1 MASLTSPPQSATRRK
16 PLQSQR
22 TSTGTPFRGP
32 FLPPPGTPDY
42 FSSRTTRLPSS
53 FPPSPPRRGINGSR
67 PASTPSVSEV
77 PISPLIP
84 EQYIDVGSQRLYAAS
99 IFALIQAW
107 KLYDLVQIHKASS
120 TEAELSF
127 AFKYLVIE
135 GLYLWVLPVFRIP
148 WLTFSPAVTV
158 IQIVFCSVWT
168 VFLSSPALLP
178 ISTIASTMW
187 RTIYDRELSISEHRV
202 RAKDIVHGSSHIS
215 GRHVVHI
222 LPESTA
228 KLNPRGETFC
238 INEVGNTVYL
248 PIRLNAT
255 EPKLVQL
262 YHVVYD
268 DASYTTLNFTR
279 RELRKMTDV
288 ISVPS
293 SHDHST
299 YAQSKIL
306 EVKIP
311 VKEPGLY
318 RLARVV
324 DTSNLDVKLYQ
335 VDVLLARC
343 PTTNIRGPS
352 ELSEIQDRCIGG
364 LDSPTLT
371 VFGVPP
377 LRVKYSRSIKGR
389 EAMFSVQSI
398 QPDHFSSPLLQ
409 GKPSTAGRVWH
420 AGETLEWCLPQTVE
434 TALDTPIGTV
444 GRWTYMIDEV
454 EDGLGNLVNYSRIYE
469 DKDREE
475 SPMLA
480 KKGLNYGFWVH
491 PRPSVRFTT
500 CNAEKPVNLPK
511 GRTVYAQLQLQGTL
525 DEGPYKVKFLY
536 TPFENGRVPEV
547 LELSMSTGSERLAIT
562 KPGSYAIE
570 SIQGKFCD
578 GDVLE
583 SATCLALMPAEPTLA
598 VKFEDIEDKCAGSIG
613 VTADLTLT
621 GTPPFGLRYRI
632 VTDGHNVKM
641 QSLVITKTRHQLQF
655 RPDSAGHYTYEFLSI
670 NDSLYPNIQL
680 DPKEY
685 RTEQT
690 VKVLAS
696 ASFSRES
703 LNQKCCTGD
712 SAQVTVN
719 FHGTG
724 PFILTYEI
732 VHGNKRKQYSISAV
746 KDSTHTFTTPPLT
759 SGGPY
764 IVVLSSVEDGNG
776 CKTTLSEA
784 DAKIEVRMQ
793 RPVVQFVPID
803 GKLSV
808 KARKGESVQL
818 PLRLSG
824 EAPWHVTY
832 AYRNHS
838 DAKVSEIVSGHRANS
853 DTITVRDEG
862 VYEITNVT
870 DAFCPGSVSNSAK
883 TFELSWF
890 ERPRLDLVESPS
902 LQTRDKISVVRRDIC
917 EGDEDSLELELYGS
931 PPFSVFYEREYK
943 SPDGNTRAAMFD
955 LQAVTKHANIHM
967 EAEKYGTYKYSFKG
981 ISDSVYDSAKIPN
994 DAFTPIEVLQHVHK
1008 RPDAAFINPGA
1019 VYKSCLKA
1027 EAEDSSIEPI
1037 ELKLVGVAPFALTL
1051 HVKHE
1056 NTGQSDT
1063 VTISN
1068 IKDTHYLLRS
1078 IYSSL
1083 GLGRHVISIGQVTDG
1098 RGCSHDLFR
1107 SSQQVIVSVSDVP
1120 TISPSTPRIN
1130 YCVGDRISFLLTG
1143 MPPFEIEYEFNGK
1156 RQRATT
1162 NSPFSRLAS
1171 TPGNFTIV
1179 SVKDSASSCKVLVHG
1194 DLTKLVHDVPAVKV
1208 SEGTSIIQDIH
1219 EGDRAEILFR
1229 FSGTPPFTF
1238 TYTRSDKIGRSG
1250 RERVLETHTISD
1262 VTDNTYSIYT
1272 SMEGVY
1278 EAISIEDRYCRARVG
1293 S

>member
-1 MASLTSPPQSATRRK
+1 MTPLKSPPHSATRRN
-16 PLQSQR
+16 PLLSR
-22 TSTGTPFRGP
+22 TPLHTPLRGP
-32 FLPPPGTPDY
+32 SLPPEAPDY
-42 FSSRTTRLPSS
+42 FSQRTTRLPSS
-53 FPPSPPRRGINGSR
+53 FPPSPLRREMNTSR
-67 PASTPSVSEV
+67 PANTPSASEV
-77 PISPLIP
+77 RVSPLIP
-84 EQYIDVGSQRLYAAS
+84 EQYIDVGSQRLYALS

-107 KLYDLVQIHKASS
+107 KLYDLTQIHKANS

-127 AFKYLVIE
+127 AFKYLVVE
-135 GLYLWVLPVFRIP
+135 GLYLWALPVFRIP

-158 IQIVFCSVWT
+158 LQIVICSVWT
-168 VFLSSPALLP
+168 VFLSS
-178 ISTIASTMW
+178 ASFIPVSAFLSAIW
-187 RTIYDRELSISEHRV
+187 RAVYDRELSISEHRV
-202 RAKDIVHGSSHIS
+202 RAKDIVHGSSHIL

-228 KLNPRGETFC
+228 KLNPRAETFC
-238 INEVGNTVYL
+238 IDEVGSTVYL

-255 EPKLVQL
+255 EPKLVQM

-279 RELRKMTDV
+279 RELRKMTEV
-288 ISVPS
+288 ISVPA
-293 SHDHST
+293 SHDHSGP
-299 YAQSKIL
+299 AASKIL
-306 EVKIP
+306 EVKVP

-324 DTSNLDVKLYQ
+324 DTTNLDVKLYQ
-335 VDVLLARC
+335 VDVLLSPC
-343 PTTNIRGPS
+343 PSAKIRASG
-352 ELSEIQDRCIGG
+352 ELSDIQDRCIGG
-364 LDSPTLT
+364 VDSPALT
-371 VFGVPP
+371 VCGIPP

-389 EAMFSVQSI
+389 DAMFSVQSI

-409 GKPSTAGRVWH
+409 GKISRTGRVWH

-434 TALDTPIGTV
+434 IALDTTLGTV
-444 GRWTYMIDEV
+444 GRWAYMIDEV

-475 SPMLA
+475 SPVLA
-480 KKGLNYGFWVH
+480 KKGLNYGFLVH
-491 PRPSVRFTT
+491 PRPTVRFTT
-500 CNAEKPVNLPK
+500 CNAEKPINLAK
-511 GRTVYAQLQLQGTL
+511 GRTAYAQLQLQGTL
-525 DEGPYKVKFLY
+525 EEGPYKVKLLH
-536 TPFENGRVPEV
+536 TPFENEGLPEL
-547 LELSMSTGSERLAIT
+547 LELPMITGNERLAIT

-570 SIQGKFCD
+570 GVQGKFCE

-632 VTDGHNVKM
+632 VTDGHKVKM
-641 QSLVITKTRHQLQF
+641 QSLVIMKTRHQLQF
-655 RPDSAGHYTYEFLSI
+655 RPDSAGHYTYEFLNL
-670 NDSLYPNIQL
+670 NDSLYPNIPL
-680 DPKEY
+680 DPKKF

-696 ASFSRES
+696 ASFSRDY

-712 SAQVTVN
+712 SARLIVN

-724 PFILTYEI
+724 PFMLTYEI
-732 VHGNKRKQYSISAV
+732 LHGNKRKQYSISDI
-746 KDSTHTFTTPPLT
+746 KGPTHTFTTPRLT

-764 IVVLSSVEDGNG
+764 VVVLLSVEDGNG
-776 CKTTLSEA
+776 CKRTLSEA

-793 RPVVQFVPID
+793 RPAVQFVPID
-803 GKLSV
+803 GKLSA
-808 KARKGESVQL
+808 KARKGESVNL

-824 EAPWHVTY
+824 EAPWQVTY
-832 AYRNHS
+832 IYKNRS
-838 DAKVSEIVSGHRANS
+838 DVTVSETMIRHNANG

-862 VYEITNVT
+862 IYEITGVE
-870 DAFCPGSVSNSAK
+870 DAFCPGAVSSSAK
-883 TFELSWF
+883 SFELSWF

-902 LQTRDKISVVRRDIC
+902 LVIRDENTVIRKDIC
-917 EGDEDSLELELYGS
+917 EDDEDSLEVALYGS
-931 PPFSVFYEREYK
+931 PPFSVLYEREYK
-943 SPDGNTRAAMFD
+943 SPEGNTKAAMFD
-955 LQAVTKHANIHM
+955 LQAVTKFAYIHM
-967 EAEKYGTYKYSFKG
+967 ETEKYGTYKYSFKL
-981 ISDSVYDSAKIPN
+981 ISDSVYDSTKIPN
-994 DAFTPIEVLQHVHK
+994 DAFTPIVVQQLVHP
-1008 RPDAAFINPGA
+1008 RPDAAFVNPGT

-1037 ELKLVGVAPFALTL
+1037 ELKLVGLAPFALTL
-1051 HVKHE
+1051 QVKHE
-1056 NTGQSDT
+1056 STGQSDT

-1068 IKDTHYLLRS
+1068 IKDNHYFLRS

-1083 GLGRHVISIGQVTDG
+1083 GLGRHIVSIGKVTDG
-1098 RGCSHDLFR
+1098 RGCARGQFR
-1107 SSQQVIVSVSDVP
+1107 LSQQVIVSVSDVP
-1120 TISPSTPRIN
+1120 TISPSTPRVN
-1130 YCVGDRISFLLTG
+1130 YCVGDRISFILTG
-1143 MPPFEIEYEFNGK
+1143 VPPFEIEYEFNGK

-1171 TPGNFTIV
+1171 TPGNFTIA
-1179 SVKDSASSCKVLVHG
+1179 SVKDSASSCKVSVHG
-1194 DLTKLVHDVPAVKV
+1194 DLTKLIHDVPTVKV

-1219 EGDRAEILFR
+1219 EGDRAEIVFR
-1229 FSGTPPFTF
+1229 FSGTPPFAF
-1238 TYTRSDKIGRSG
+1238 TYTRSEKIGRSA

-1262 VTDNTYSIYT
+1262 VTDYSYSIYT

-1278 EAISIEDRYCRARVG
+1278 EAISIEDRYCRARVV